1 MKIGILSWII
11 DRQRTGVDNYLYY
24 LLNNLIEMGKSD
36 EITLL
41 HYKKTSDPIYN
52 HINDEIIP
60 KIFPKLT
67 DIWGL
72 PQAIKKSNID
82 VLHLP
87 VHWDSQIT
95 PFFLNRGVK
104 KVLTIHDLTPLLFPE
119 THIRKTVFLWN
130 SSLKLIK
137 NRVDIVIAV
146 SENTKND
153 CMEYLDIP
161 EEKIKVVHLAA
172 DIRYKP
178 LKNKEEIRIELEDK
192 YGLKNPFLLSVGTL
206 EKRKNISTLLK
217 AFYKLKNNNRVNHK
231 LVITGGEGW
240 KYQEIFDTLD
250 RLDLKK
256 DVIFTGYVPDD
267 DLVKLYNVADI
278 FVYPSLYEGFGLPP
292 LEAMACGCPVITSN
306 TSSLPEV
313 VGDAGIMVD
322 PLDTNSLYREM
333 DEILSDDNL
342 KNMLM
347 KKSLQRAQMF
357 NWRRTAKET
366 WDIYEEIYKR
376 E

>member
-1 MKIGILSWII
+1 MKVGILSWII

-24 LLNNLIEMGKSD
+24 LLNNLVEMGKSD
-36 EITLL
+36 EITLI
-41 HYKKTSDPIYN
+41 HYKKTSDPIYE
-52 HINDEIIP
+52 HINDVLIP

-67 DIWGL
+67 DVLSL
-72 PQAIKKSNID
+72 PETIKKAD
-82 VLHLP
+82 VDILHYP
-87 VHWDSQIT
+87 IHWHNQIT

-119 THIRKTVFLWN
+119 THVRKTVLLWN

-137 NRVDIVIAV
+137 NRVDMIIAD
-146 SENTKND
+146 SQNTKND
-153 CMEYLDIP
+153 CMKYLDIP
-161 EEKIKVVHLAA
+161 GEKIKVVHLAA
-172 DIRYKP
+172 DTRYKP
-178 LKNKEEIRIELEDK
+178 LKNKEELRIELESK
-192 YGLKNPFLLSVGTL
+192 YGLKHPFILSVGTL

-217 AFYKLKNNNRVNHK
+217 AFHKLKSNGVNHK

-240 KYQEIFDTLD
+240 KYHEIFDTLD
-250 RLDLKK
+250 KYDLKK

-267 DLVKLYNVADI
+267 DLVKLYNSADV

-322 PLDTNSLYREM
+322 PLDADGLYQEIY
-333 DEILSDDNL
+333 EILTDDKL
-342 KNMLM
+342 KSMLM
-347 KKSLQRAQMF
+347 KKSLQRASMF
-357 NWRRTAKET
+357 NWRRTAQET
-366 WDIYEEIYKR
+366 WDIYEEIYMR